1 MNESTLAEV
10 KLSMLGHSDFFARA
24 RHNLFARHRA
34 LILNVSGAGLAFM
47 PIVYVTFGYA
57 IEGSNDCELPG
68 DCSTFQ
74 SGVARVHRCVREFLC
89 CFPSFHSSV
98 HPYSLI
104 CCTEEMLCCAQLLK
118 LQWSGPKWPIS
129 PLNELQHMQWSKVA
143 KLRP

>member
-24 RHNLFARHRA
+24 RHNLFARHHA

-89 CFPSFHSSV
+89 CCFHRST
-98 HPYSLI
+98 LACI
-104 CCTEEMLCCAQLLK
+104 LTL
-118 LQWSGPKWPIS
+118 
-129 PLNELQHMQWSKVA
+129 
-143 KLRP
+143 